1 MATPLKQP
9 TAPYNPFFGC
19 AILIMI
25 VTVFVGIITWSYY
38 SFSTQDKAI
47 GEFTVDSAVPL
58 TPVKVPE
65 AEVEPLK
72 SVMRDF
78 AEGVTAGKTGALE
91 LSIAEINTLLAIAP
105 DTGYGDFTQ
114 MVAFKSTNVA
124 NQTLQADV
132 CLPMNKMKFWEGKR
146 YAVGE
151 ASFKPDI
158 VKDAGADM
166 KLVELTVPGKPVDPK
181 FNEALAGWY
190 WLTPYQKLESLT
202 PVFKAINKV
211 EVTATGIKISVEKTT
226 P

>member
-1 MATPLKQP
+1 MSKLIKQP

-25 VTVFVGIITWSYY
+25 VTMVVGVVTWSYY

-47 GEFTVDSAVPL
+47 GEFTVNNMVTL
-58 TPVKVPE
+58 TPVKVPDG
-65 AEVEPLK
+65 EVESLK
-72 SVMRDF
+72 ILIRDF
-78 AEGVTAGKTGALE
+78 AKGVTAGKTGALE

-114 MVAFKSTNVA
+114 MVAFKSTDVA
-124 NQTLQADV
+124 SQTLLADV

-166 KLVELTVPGKPVDPK
+166 KLVQLNVPGKPVNPK

-190 WLTPYQKLESLT
+190 WLTPYQKLEVLT
-202 PVFKAINKV
+202 PVFKAISKV
-211 EVTATGIKISVEKTT
+211 EVTANGIKISVGK
-226 P
+226 PQP

>member
-1 MATPLKQP
+1 MSKPIKQP

-25 VTVFVGIITWSYY
+25 VTMVVGVVTWSYY

-47 GEFTVDSAVPL
+47 GEFTVDNMVTL
-58 TPVKVPE
+58 NPVKVPE
-65 AEVEPLK
+65 GEVESLK
-72 SVMRDF
+72 ILIRDF
-78 AEGVTAGKTGALE
+78 AKGVTAGKTGALE

-114 MVAFKSTNVA
+114 MVAFKSTDVA
-124 NQTLQADV
+124 RQTLIADV

-166 KLVELTVPGKPVDPK
+166 KLVQLTVPGKPVNPK

-190 WLTPYQKLESLT
+190 WLTPYQKLEALT
-202 PVFKAINKV
+202 PVFKAISKV
-211 EVTATGIKISVEKTT
+211 EVTATGIKISVEKAT